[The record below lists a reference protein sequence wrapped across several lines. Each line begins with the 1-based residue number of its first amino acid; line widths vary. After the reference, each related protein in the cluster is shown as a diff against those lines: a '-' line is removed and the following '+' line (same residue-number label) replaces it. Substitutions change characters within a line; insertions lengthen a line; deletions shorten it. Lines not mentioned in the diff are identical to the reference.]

1 MSDLTRIVFAI
12 GLLIGPGG
20 RAAAGDE
27 NRQPTVNAVDSGNG
41 TMTSG
46 AALQRILQQLSDAGV
61 TVPTDGLRRVQQ
73 IARNGGD
80 ILCHLPG
87 HQGYCTLS
95 SSNSGWQLQGDITKT
110 VQQCVV
116 RGYYG
121 TIPRAAGCEEFLQNS
136 EAELLRASPSC
147 IGATFQS
154 DDRTV
159 TIGLARSGENVTT
172 RFLRLPALPAGNFS
186 QHKTATED
194 RSGACQQIAAAAF
207 AFEYSG
213 SRVMIELED
222 VSKQSD
228 VFPLLKRLAGFR
240 SLELIGHAVTDDV
253 MNHVCRLSTLTHLKL
268 TDTQVTATGLA
279 QLQQVESL
287 GSLAITDAQLTSAAV
302 AAIEGIPNLTRV
314 SLKDTGL
321 DVATVKA
328 VKERIARRVFPR
340 SLPGRMDTPADLTEE
355 RLLQIR
361 ELVISPEYLR
371 KYDVPIHRM
380 QNVNRLIILGSGADD
395 EKDGRISSALAARL
409 MKLPN
414 VQMLRLSHCRLST
427 PLISGLRNLR
437 QVTFRNADLSTL
449 YTVTGT
455 SQLEHVT
462 VAAKSL
468 SAAHLDT
475 LTRGRSLR
483 TITLAI
489 PNSDAQAAHLAS
501 KLPATI
507 IHTGGLSPDDTN
519 ENGNM

>member
-1 MSDLTRIVFAI
+1 MSALTKIAFVCLVFI
-12 GLLIGPGG
+12 GHPALTANRDEIKQPV
-20 RAAAGDE
+20 ANAVTAGD
-27 NRQPTVNAVDSGNG
+27 G
-41 TMTSG
+41 TMTSS
-46 AALQRILQQLSDAGV
+46 AALRRILQQLSDAGV
-61 TVPTDGLRRVQQ
+61 NLPTDGLRRVQQ

-87 HQGYCTLS
+87 HQGYCRLS

-136 EAELLRASPSC
+136 QAELLRTSPSC
-147 IGATFQS
+147 ISATFQN
-154 DDRTV
+154 DDGSV
-159 TIGLARSGENVTT
+159 TLGLARSGGNVTT
-172 RFLRLPALPAGNFS
+172 RFLRLPPLPAGNFS

-194 RSGACQQIAAAAF
+194 RLRACQQIAAAAF

-213 SRVMIELED
+213 NRVTIELDD
-222 VSKQSD
+222 VSKQAD
-228 VFPLLKRLAGFR
+228 VFPLLERLAGFTY
-240 SLELIGHAVTDDV
+240 LELIGHAVTDDV
-253 MNHVCRLSTLTHLKL
+253 MNHVCQLSTLTQLKL

-287 GSLAITDAQLTSAAV
+287 GSLAITDAQLTGAAV
-302 AAIEGIPNLTRV
+302 AAIEGIPNLTRL
-314 SLKDTGL
+314 SLKATGL
-321 DVATVKA
+321 DVVTVKA
-328 VKERIARRVFPR
+328 VQERIAVRVFPR

-361 ELVISPEYLR
+361 ELVVIPEYLR
-371 KYDVPIHRM
+371 RYDVPIHRM
-380 QNVNRLIILGSGADD
+380 QNVNRLIIFGDGPHD
-395 EKDGRISSALAARL
+395 EKDGRISSTLTARL
-409 MKLPN
+409 MQLSN
-414 VQMLRLSHCRLST
+414 VQMLTLSHCRLST
-427 PLISGLRNLR
+427 PLISGFRNLK

-462 VAAKSL
+462 VAAERL

-489 PNSDAQAAHLAS
+489 PNSDEQAASLAD

-507 IHTGGLSPDDTN
+507 IHTGGISGD
-519 ENGNM
+519 